1 MSQLVLCFHY
11 KMYVALKMA
20 SIKVIKL
27 NLILHVFQMLYLRFH
42 YDFGMPAPETHFQCR
57 LSYVLQ
63 SLILD
68 YTVLLLLVTTIIG
81 RYGMESGIWLASSYQ

>member
-1 MSQLVLCFHY
+1 MFFRCCTLDF
-11 KMYVALKMA
+11 
-20 SIKVIKL
+20 I
-27 NLILHVFQMLYLRFH
+27 

-68 YTVLLLLVTTIIG
+68 YTVMLLLVTTIIG